1 MQMGVGH
8 SIAQTPVAFCS
19 RCKLPSGK

>member
-8 SIAQTPVAFCS
+8 STAQTPVAFCS